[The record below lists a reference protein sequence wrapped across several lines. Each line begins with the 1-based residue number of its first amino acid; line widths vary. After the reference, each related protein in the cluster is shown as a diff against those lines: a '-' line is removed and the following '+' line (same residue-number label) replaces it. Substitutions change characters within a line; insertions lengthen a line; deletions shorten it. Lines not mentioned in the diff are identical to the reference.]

1 MELLE
6 LAEKYADTLIKSE
19 EFQRMLQMKEQ
30 IKKTLSGKIMAFKT
44 AEAKYL
50 EAKEYGKYHPDLMKY
65 QKEFVEKKKSLYEEP
80 LIQEYKALER
90 SIQVKLDRD
99 MDDLKQSISNKFNVS
114 KSLFG
119 VL

>member
-6 LAEKYADTLIKSE
+6 LAEQYADTLINSE
-19 EFQRMLQMKEQ
+19 EFQGLLQLKEQ

-50 EAKEYGKYHPDLMKY
+50 EAKEYGKYHPDLEKY
-65 QKEFVEKKKSLYEEP
+65 QREFVEKKKNLYQEP

-114 KSLFG
+114 KSLFN
-119 VL
+119 LI

>member
-6 LAEKYADTLIKSE
+6 LAEKYADTLIDSV
-19 EFQRMLQMKEQ
+19 EFQRMLQIKEQ

-50 EAKEYGKYHPDLMKY
+50 EAKEYGKYHPDLEKY
-65 QKEFVEKKKSLYEEP
+65 KKEFVEKKKSLYEEP

-90 SIQVKLDRD
+90 SIQVKLDHD

-114 KSLFG
+114 KSLFN
-119 VL
+119 LI